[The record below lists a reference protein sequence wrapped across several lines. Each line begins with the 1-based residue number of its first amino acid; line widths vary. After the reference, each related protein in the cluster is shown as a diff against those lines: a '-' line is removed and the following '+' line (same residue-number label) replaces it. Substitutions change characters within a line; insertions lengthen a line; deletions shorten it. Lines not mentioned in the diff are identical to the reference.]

1 MAEFFK
7 IAKADKLSPGQ
18 ARRVKVRGK
27 RLALFNIDGN
37 FYALED
43 SCAHKGG
50 PLSVRTIADDMP
62 VARREVHYPH
72 RRAVRASRAPR
83 HPALQRAASGDRYR
97 DSGLAKAVQ
106 CHPAQG

>member
-1 MAEFFK
+1 MAEFLK
-7 IAKADKLSPGQ
+7 IAKADELSPGQ

-43 SCAHKGG
+43 TCTHKGG

-62 VARREVHYPH
+62 VARREVQHPN
-72 RRAVRASRAPR
+72 RRAARAPRAPR
-83 HPALQRAASGDRYR
+83 HPPLQRSASGERYR

-106 CHPAQG
+106 CDPAQG

>member
-1 MAEFFK
+1 MAEFLK
-7 IAKADKLSPGQ
+7 IAKADELSPGQ

-43 SCAHKGG
+43 TCTHKGG

-62 VARREVHYPH
+62 VARREVQHPNQ
-72 RRAVRASRAPR
+72 RGARPCRAPKHR
-83 HPALQRAASGDRYR
+83 PLQRSADADRYE
-97 DSGLAKAVQ
+97 DSGLAKAIE
-106 CHPAQG
+106 CDPAGG